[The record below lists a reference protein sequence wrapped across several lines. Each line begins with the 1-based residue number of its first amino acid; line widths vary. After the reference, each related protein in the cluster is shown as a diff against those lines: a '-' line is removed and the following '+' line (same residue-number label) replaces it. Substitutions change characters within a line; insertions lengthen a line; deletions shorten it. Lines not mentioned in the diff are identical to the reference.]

1 MDEARRVGRGG
12 VSGVWLHSFRLLAL
26 AAGLMVAAAAGVA
39 ATPVWHTSPRASVL
53 VVGGS
58 MMNGDQFADS
68 VLPAMREH
76 YAGCRT
82 VALVLH
88 PSHPTERD
96 RMEARLQK
104 AFAHLGVP
112 AAESLHRRDDAG
124 AKELLRTADAIFV
137 GGGETFVLLA
147 ELHRTGQLALIRER
161 VLAGVP
167 YGGSSAGANVAGLV
181 IGTTNDFP
189 VADVPSREALGLLPV
204 SINPHHPLPVQKA
217 DYDARVGKVLGY
229 LKFNPQEIVLALA
242 NASMLRL
249 HRGRAVLVAGE
260 GWLYTAAAR
269 RELKLNELVP
279 ELSR

>member
-12 VSGVWLHSFRLLAL
+12 VSGVWLHSFRLLVL
-26 AAGLMVAAAAGVA
+26 AAGLMVAAAGVA

-58 MMNGDQFADS
+58 MMNGDHFADS

-112 AAESLHRRDDAG
+112 TAGSLHRRDDAG

-204 SINPHHPLPVQKA
+204 SINPHHPLPAQKA
-217 DYDARVGKVLGY
+217 DYDARVGKILGY
-229 LKFNPQEIVLALA
+229 LKFNPRETVLALA

-249 HRGRAVLVAGE
+249 HRGRAMLVAGE
-260 GWLYTAAAR
+260 GWLYTSADR